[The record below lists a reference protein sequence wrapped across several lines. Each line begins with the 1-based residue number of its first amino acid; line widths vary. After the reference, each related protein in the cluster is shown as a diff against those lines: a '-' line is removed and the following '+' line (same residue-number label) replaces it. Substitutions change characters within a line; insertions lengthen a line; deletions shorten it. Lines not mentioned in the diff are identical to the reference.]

1 MIGSPSGHGFVRPPV
16 LNFVFE
22 TWGAVDMEIR
32 IVLSEDVVDPVRELL
47 PPPGM
52 GILEAIALDAIL
64 SYFDRLKKSQQTNPA
79 SKS

>member
-1 MIGSPSGHGFVRPPV
+1 MTGSPSGHRPA
-16 LNFVFE
+16 LNSESE
-22 TWGAVDMEIR
+22 TCGAVDMEIR
-32 IVLSEDVVDPVRELL
+32 IVVAEDIVDPVRELL